1 MLSWTCA
8 QCEKRKQGDLSTY
21 TIKMFKIRQL
31 KMAGYPF
38 AANDLT
44 LEEWED
50 LGQVEESM
58 TYTIKMFKIR

>member
-1 MLSWTCA
+1 MLVWTCE
-8 QCEKRKQGDLSTY
+8 QCEKRKQSDLSGY

-58 TYTIKMFKIR
+58 KWQTKTQSP